1 MQRGTPSGTA
11 TSAAP
16 SRGTSLQPSRRA
28 ARAGYSAV
36 RSGDDVKIA
45 LSTSSGWKPLVSW
58 SARNSSAV
66 ASRIAWPVL
75 AGAVVAPRS
84 PRRVLLMALAGQL
97 RLMVITDAGVLK
109 GRDPV
114 EACRRAVAG
123 GATMIQV
130 RLKDAPPEEVVAL
143 ARALVG
149 ALAVPVI
156 VNDRVD
162 VALAAGA
169 AGAHLGQEDPPLDR
183 LRSHVPPRF
192 LLGLSV
198 GSPAQAE
205 RGRAWPADYWS
216 VGPCFAT
223 ANKPDAGAPLGAE
236 GFGRLARLAPAGT
249 PVIGIGGVTPANAP
263 PLAPAAAAG
272 PVPWL
277 QRVVL
282 RGEEDRVIGGVPHL
296 RLDNRGGGEGLVSR
310 EVQGVGAPLP
320 LRAPLLGELVRHD
333 ADQLPRPDPEREQV
347 GRREQVSLG
356 AGRLGGNADAH
367 EQARVLG
374 CREEGIP
381 RNLELGPGE
390 VRHLGE
396 PQALPHGEALL
407 DPPAAL
413 ERRHHV
419 GPRFVLP
426 QQVHAALERAC
437 QPAQPGIQPE
447 RAGMGD
453 HVVGGERVDGGVIAH
468 PGTFRLYAR
477 LRGLA

>member
-36 RSGDDVKIA
+36 RSGDEVKIA
-45 LSTSSGWKPLVSW
+45 LSTSSGWKPFASW

-114 EACRRAVAG
+114 EACRRAAAG
-123 GATMIQV
+123 GGTMIQV

-183 LRSHVPPRF
+183 LRPHVPPDF

-198 GSPAQAE
+198 GSPAAAE
-205 RGRAWPADYWS
+205 PGRALPADYWS
-216 VGPCFAT
+216 VGPCFAPAT
-223 ANKPDAGAPLGAE
+223 KSDAGPPLGPA
-236 GFGRLARLAPAGT
+236 GFAAVARLGPT
-249 PVIGIGGVTPANAP
+249 DVPVIGIGGITAANAGS
-263 PLAPAAAAG
+263 LSRAAGVAVAAAVWRASDPAAAT
-272 PVPWL
+272 
-277 QRVVL
+277 
-282 RGEEDRVIGGVPHL
+282 
-296 RLDNRGGGEGLVSR
+296 
-310 EVQGVGAPLP
+310 GA
-320 LRAPLLGELVRHD
+320 LRAAFP
-333 ADQLPRPDPEREQV
+333 
-347 GRREQVSLG
+347 
-356 AGRLGGNADAH
+356 
-367 EQARVLG
+367 
-374 CREEGIP
+374 
-381 RNLELGPGE
+381 
-390 VRHLGE
+390 
-396 PQALPHGEALL
+396 
-407 DPPAAL
+407 
-413 ERRHHV
+413 
-419 GPRFVLP
+419 
-426 QQVHAALERAC
+426 
-437 QPAQPGIQPE
+437 
-447 RAGMGD
+447 
-453 HVVGGERVDGGVIAH
+453 
-468 PGTFRLYAR
+468 
-477 LRGLA
+477 

>member
-1 MQRGTPSGTA
+1 MQRGRPSGTA

-16 SRGTSLQPSRRA
+16 SNGTSRHPRRRA

-45 LSTSSGWKPLVSW
+45 LSTSSGWKAFACCRV
-58 SARNSSAV
+58 RSSSSVAV
-66 ASRIAWPVL
+66 RIASRVFAAAL
-75 AGAVVAPRS
+75 VAPRS
-84 PRRVLLMALAGQL
+84 PRRVLLMALESRL

-114 EACRRAVAG
+114 EACRRATAG

-183 LRSHVPPRF
+183 LRAHVPPGF

-198 GSPAQAE
+198 GSPAEAE

-249 PVIGIGGVTPANAP
+249 PVIGIGGVTVANAAAVVRAGAAGVAVIGAVWGGGATDP
-263 PLAPAAAAG
+263 GAAARA
-272 PVPWL
+272 
-277 QRVVL
+277 
-282 RGEEDRVIGGVPHL
+282 
-296 RLDNRGGGEGLVSR
+296 
-310 EVQGVGAPLP
+310 
-320 LRAPLLGELVRHD
+320 LRA
-333 ADQLPRPDPEREQV
+333 A
-347 GRREQVSLG
+347 
-356 AGRLGGNADAH
+356 
-367 EQARVLG
+367 
-374 CREEGIP
+374 
-381 RNLELGPGE
+381 
-390 VRHLGE
+390 
-396 PQALPHGEALL
+396 
-407 DPPAAL
+407 
-413 ERRHHV
+413 
-419 GPRFVLP
+419 
-426 QQVHAALERAC
+426 
-437 QPAQPGIQPE
+437 
-447 RAGMGD
+447 
-453 HVVGGERVDGGVIAH
+453 IA
-468 PGTFRLYAR
+468 
-477 LRGLA
+477 